1 MSALLTP
8 DFLFEFSSDIW
19 ELKAFNGHLLIT
31 SRNKTDLKTSFS
43 LFKQDERKFLWRDL
57 SFSEDWWLSI
67 FHVNGAVVVF
77 QVFEDTQDIGA
88 RSFFGFDW
96 HNQKTT
102 WSLEDCKILSAEGDY
117 LIIEGASHK
126 DAPVIFD
133 IEAGEWVEEKTESRE
148 LKEVFYPIHYEE
160 GSQHF
165 DTLAT
170 FLSSFAQVS
179 IKGSCDYLE
188 YKDYIFLA
196 AHTIQE
202 KNIKLA
208 FFAFD
213 SSGKLLLREELDKEL
228 KGLAAGTFLIA
239 EEELIFVKGKRELQ
253 LHPLNI

>member
-1 MSALLTP
+1 MSAPLKP
-8 DFLFEFSSDIW
+8 DFLFEFTSDIW
-19 ELKAFNGHLLIT
+19 ELMAFNGHLLIT

-43 LFKQDERKFLWRDL
+43 LFKQDERKFLWRDV

-67 FHVNGAVVVF
+67 FYAYGSVIVF
-77 QVFEDTQDIGA
+77 QVFEDTQDISA

-96 HNQKTT
+96 HNQQTT
-102 WSLEDCKILSAEGDY
+102 WSLEDCKILSTEGIY
-117 LIIEGASHK
+117 LMVEASSEESPTLIFNIETG
-126 DAPVIFD
+126 D
-133 IEAGEWVEEKTESRE
+133 WVEEKAQVKGSE
-148 LKEVFYPIHYEE
+148 EVFYPIHYEE
-160 GSQHF
+160 GLKHF

-188 YKDYIFLA
+188 YKDYIFLS
-196 AHTIQE
+196 AHRVEEKTIE
-202 KNIKLA
+202 LE

-213 SSGKLLLREELDKEL
+213 SSGKLLLREALDKEL

-253 LHPLNI
+253 LYPLNV